1 MEKTKVFL
9 DEKLIC
15 DEYLNTTIGVE
26 SLASKYHVGKL
37 KIKDILFKNGIEIK
51 KRGKQALNETFVVND
66 YHIKKYVN
74 GDNYHYIIKDKA
86 NGEIIS
92 TDVDNLSGFLTTYI
106 RHKYEVETPTL
117 YDRRMYYMRTGNYWW
132 EQWLEYEKIDN
143 SKTKKCPYCDWET
156 IDINNR
162 SGAFEQHLNKVHG
175 ISKELYMN
183 EHPEDKGY
191 FSLVDHT
198 KNLQF
203 EENEDKFVTCKIC
216 GKKLSR
222 IGNQH
227 LQKHGITKE
236 EYIQK
241 FGSSGMIS
249 KDYYEKTVEKI
260 YKLNTEHDFT
270 KQSSDELEIIDS
282 ITDLGYECKPNRKI
296 LDGLEIDMFVVG
308 TNICFE
314 YDGLRW
320 HSEKYGKDKTYHIN
334 KTKICAGKN
343 YDLYHIFEDE
353 YNMNKDVI
361 FNRIKTI
368 LGVKSNQICI
378 SNDECNYMKVCK
390 DNAESFIK
398 QYTSERSKICD
409 FYFGAYK
416 NGELVALQAYIQN
429 GNNLELK
436 YCVTNYNYRL
446 KNVHKDLFQY
456 SLNNIDVDIDSV
468 VAYADRRWV
477 LDYKKSIFAQIGMNY
492 SQTCEP
498 RCTYYN
504 SKVSRYNRYEIS
516 EFNKQHLCETYN
528 QPTDLSLYE
537 ILINIGYDRIWDC
550 GYFEYKY
557 PIKK

>member
-191 FSLVDHT
+191 FSIHGR
-198 KNLQF
+198 K
-203 EENEDKFVTCKIC
+203 ED
-216 GKKLSR
+216 
-222 IGNQH
+222 
-227 LQKHGITKE
+227 
-236 EYIQK
+236 
-241 FGSSGMIS
+241 
-249 KDYYEKTVEKI
+249 
-260 YKLNTEHDFT
+260 
-270 KQSSDELEIIDS
+270 
-282 ITDLGYECKPNRKI
+282 
-296 LDGLEIDMFVVG
+296 
-308 TNICFE
+308 
-314 YDGLRW
+314 
-320 HSEKYGKDKTYHIN
+320 
-334 KTKICAGKN
+334 
-343 YDLYHIFEDE
+343 
-353 YNMNKDVI
+353 
-361 FNRIKTI
+361 
-368 LGVKSNQICI
+368 
-378 SNDECNYMKVCK
+378 
-390 DNAESFIK
+390 
-398 QYTSERSKICD
+398 
-409 FYFGAYK
+409 
-416 NGELVALQAYIQN
+416 
-429 GNNLELK
+429 
-436 YCVTNYNYRL
+436 
-446 KNVHKDLFQY
+446 
-456 SLNNIDVDIDSV
+456 
-468 VAYADRRWV
+468 
-477 LDYKKSIFAQIGMNY
+477 
-492 SQTCEP
+492 
-498 RCTYYN
+498 
-504 SKVSRYNRYEIS
+504 VS
-516 EFNKQHLCETYN
+516 
-528 QPTDLSLYE
+528 
-537 ILINIGYDRIWDC
+537 
-550 GYFEYKY
+550 
-557 PIKK
+557 